1 MEKQGEYE
9 ATTAP
14 VCGVAALDPK
24 KINPTALAYI
34 GDAVY
39 EVYIRRHVLEKE
51 QVHVDRIHQAAVKYV
66 RADGQAKAVRK
77 MLSTEGFLSPAET
90 ALVKRTR
97 NRKFASKP
105 KNADP
110 VDYKLATAF
119 EALMGYLYLSGDTKR
134 MDEIAAEAIRIIE
147 R

>member
-1 MEKQGEYE
+1 MAE
-9 ATTAP
+9 TAGG
-14 VCGVAALDPK
+14 CCEGFVASSAAGPDPRK
-24 KINPTALAYI
+24 MNPTALAYI

-51 QVHVDRIHQAAVKYV
+51 QVHVDRIHQAAVRYV

-77 MLSTEGFLSPAET
+77 MLASEGFLTAEET

-105 KNADP
+105 KHADP

-119 EALMGYLYLSGDTKR
+119 EALMGFLYLSGDTER
-134 MDEIAAEAIRIIE
+134 MNEIAAEAIRIIE
-147 R
+147 Q